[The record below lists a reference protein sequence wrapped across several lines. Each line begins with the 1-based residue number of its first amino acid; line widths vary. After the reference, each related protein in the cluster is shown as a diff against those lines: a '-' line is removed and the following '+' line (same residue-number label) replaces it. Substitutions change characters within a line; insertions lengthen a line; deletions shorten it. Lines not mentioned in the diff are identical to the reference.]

1 MRIKAVILSSM
12 MALGISHGYAQELS
26 WDEKETLRL
35 RMEECVYDFLSY
47 IPEIAG
53 KKNKSYEE
61 QQLAQKYITKALGL
75 FIGRGEDYEYLDQAG
90 NKRLHQAVKVQT
102 KRGHEYTQGMPIKR
116 YLERL
121 MHLPYQQISIDTWYG
136 FRMDSLVH
144 DLGEGLYI
152 ASGTMVFYSY
162 SKVEDK
168 YIQSAENSVKT
179 SLYVKREEYEIG
191 PHGDRITIWSSG
203 KLGDLKISTR
213 WK

>member
-1 MRIKAVILSSM
+1 M
-12 MALGISHGYAQELS
+12 
-26 WDEKETLRL
+26 
-35 RMEECVYDFLSY
+35 
-47 IPEIAG
+47 
-53 KKNKSYEE
+53 
-61 QQLAQKYITKALGL
+61 
-75 FIGRGEDYEYLDQAG
+75 
-90 NKRLHQAVKVQT
+90 
-102 KRGHEYTQGMPIKR
+102 
-116 YLERL
+116 
-121 MHLPYQQISIDTWYG
+121 YQQISIDTWYG